1 MPPIEL
7 RPHQAEAVDAVLSHL
22 QTPLG
27 GRIPPEG
34 LRTQVIAA
42 TGSGKT
48 LIAVESARRFSA
60 GRVLVLVPTL
70 DLLTQMAGAWRRGG
84 RRGAM
89 VGVCSLRAEESDGIP
104 CTTDPGELV
113 AWVRDLEQVTV
124 FATYAAV
131 GLGILQR
138 AHEAG
143 LPVWD
148 LMVVDEAHRTSGDG
162 AKPWAAVHDQERMPA
177 VRRLYMTATPRVWE
191 ADGEQP
197 RLVAS
202 MDRDSP
208 VFGPVAYELK
218 LSEAIRRGIVAP
230 YQVLCVD
237 IRDPYLY
244 AALAE
249 ETGGSDRVRGA
260 RLAAL
265 QTGLL
270 TAAARERL
278 RRILTFHS
286 RVSEAE
292 AMARGVPL
300 VAARLAEDDPEAFP
314 AVERVWAE
322 WLYGEHAPGY
332 RREVL
337 DEFASDF
344 IGGARSDIPA
354 AVRVLSSVKVLG
366 EGVDTARCDA
376 VAFCDARGSMVDIV
390 QMVGRAL
397 RMNPGEGKLASLV
410 VPVFLSPDED
420 ADDLLTSDAYGTLAK
435 VLGALRAHDADT
447 IEALADPRQRSGRR
461 TGDEGTQVQL
471 SEAVLTADRGED
483 QDPDDE
489 HDNDQDQGRDRDR
502 DQDWGPDPGQ
512 GWDQV
517 PGRGQDW
524 DRGGGR
530 DRDRGEGVG
539 DGRAKHHAGDEV
551 WVSQAAAGLL
561 RFSSPRDPAMVAQF
575 VRLRVID
582 PENTY
587 WRRGIAAATRW
598 RSENSG
604 GQLRVPYDYV
614 LGGNETESGG
624 EGESRGGSAGAAAG
638 FPLGRW
644 VADQRRSYNAGT
656 LEASRIAQLD
666 ALGMVWSHHDIAW
679 EEGLTVARAWAAA
692 HGHFLPPVNAVG
704 DGGYPIGIWAKNQR
718 AAARRAWENA
728 ERRATG
734 QTVPV
739 GAGELSES
747 RLAALEAID
756 PGWCPLGWDVAWQ
769 RCFTLARIHVRA
781 GGVLPE
787 RAGEVVVQGED
798 LGAWAVAQRQ
808 GWDKLSSAQQWLLGS
823 TLGLEPA
830 GPAARPGKLTAEG
843 KWVLNLRAARQFHAR
858 EGHLRPGRKHIE
870 RVDVDGVE
878 VDIKLGTWLDNTRRR
893 ADKLT
898 LERHAQLDQLGMR
911 W

>member
-1 MPPIEL
+1 MPQIAL
-7 RPHQAEAVDAVLSHL
+7 RPHQSEAVDGVLKYL
-22 QTPLG
+22 QS
-27 GRIPPEG
+27 PPGERTSSEG

-48 LIAVESARRFSA
+48 LIAVESARRLSA
-60 GRVLVLVPTL
+60 RRVLVLVPTL

-113 AWVRDLEQVTV
+113 TWVRDLEQVTV
-124 FATYAAV
+124 FATYASV
-131 GLGILQR
+131 GMGILQR

-162 AKPWAAVHDQERMPA
+162 LKPWAAVHDQARMPA
-177 VRRLYMTATPRVWE
+177 VRRLYMTATARVWE
-191 ADGEQP
+191 AEGDRP

-202 MDRDSP
+202 MDADSP

-230 YQVLCVD
+230 YQVVCLD
-237 IRDPYLY
+237 IRDPDLY

-249 ETGGSDRVRGA
+249 EAAGSDRVRGT

-292 AMARGVPL
+292 AMARGVPS

-314 AVERVWAE
+314 AAERVWAD
-322 WLYGEHAPGY
+322 WLYGEHSPSH

-337 DEFASDF
+337 DEFTSDF

-397 RMNPGEGKLASLV
+397 RMNPGEGKLAYLV
-410 VPVFLSPDED
+410 VPVFLGPDED
-420 ADDLLTSDAYGTLAK
+420 NDEILTSDAYGTLAK

-461 TGDEGTQVQL
+461 TDAEDTQVPL
-471 SEAVLTADRGED
+471 SDVELEEWDGD
-483 QDPDDE
+483 
-489 HDNDQDQGRDRDR
+489 DQDQDGEHGHDERDEDP
-502 DQDWGPDPGQ
+502 DQ
-512 GWDQV
+512 
-517 PGRGQDW
+517 
-524 DRGGGR
+524 
-530 DRDRGEGVG
+530 GEGAE
-539 DGRAKHHAGDEV
+539 DDV

-561 RFSSPRDPAMVAQF
+561 RFSSPRDPGLIAQF

-587 WRRGIAAATRW
+587 WRRGIEAATRW
-598 RSENSG
+598 RRENGG

-614 LGGNETESGG
+614 MDEDA
-624 EGESRGGSAGAAAG
+624 SAGAG

-644 VADQRRSYNAGT
+644 LADLRRYYGAGT
-656 LEASRIAQLD
+656 LEASRVVQLD
-666 ALGMVWSHHDIAW
+666 ALGMVWSHHDVAW
-679 EEGLTVARAWAAA
+679 EEGLAVARSWADA
-692 HGHFLPPVNAVG
+692 HGHFLPPVSAVG
-704 DGGYPIGIWAKNQR
+704 EGGYPIGVWAKNMR
-718 AAARRAWENA
+718 AAARRTLENA
-728 ERRATG
+728 ERRAAG
-734 QTVPV
+734 ETVPV

-769 RCFTLARIHVRA
+769 RCFTLARAHTR
-781 GGVLPE
+781 GGGTLPKA
-787 RAGEVVVQGED
+787 AGELVVQGED
-798 LGAWAVAQRQ
+798 IGAWGAAQRL
-808 GWDKLSSAQQWLLGS
+808 GWDKLSPAQQWLLDS

-830 GPAARPGKLTAEG
+830 GPEGRPGKLTAG
-843 KWVLNLRAARQFHAR
+843 DKWALNLRAARQFHDR
-858 EGHLRPGRKHIE
+858 EGHLRPARKHIE
-870 RVDVDGVE
+870 RLDVDGAQ
-878 VDIKLGTWLDNTRRR
+878 VDIKLGTFLDNTRRR

-898 LERHAQLDQLGMR
+898 PERRAELDQLGMR